1 MKINHVDIFVMA
13 SQIWTQQ
20 HNAFHFVR
28 SNKVT
33 QTLKNFVYKNSRTY
47 GTDQFKPKK
56 AVVLRKMTRY
66 EFEKMVSKGSSE
78 EELKNYL
85 EGKRSD
91 YNGLRSRHENHCRS
105 IDSITKSL
113 VNHGIETKVVSRH
126 QFTSDLIQWADVLFT
141 AGGDGTYLLA
151 ASKVFDHH
159 KPLIGINT
167 DPSRSEGCLC
177 LPKEQYSGVR
187 FEHALQRLLE
197 GKFRWKR
204 RQRIRITMSGHHEN
218 DEAIELHDQQLQFY
232 EHRFSEHVGESET
245 YRQNV
250 NVLEN
255 STSPRVLP
263 VLALNEVFIGECLSS
278 RVSYYKIKVDDH
290 SIEKHKSSGI
300 AVCTGTG
307 STSWFYHINNLPQQA
322 IKTILGY
329 ANELM
334 PGGKTNLLDSNLIYK
349 VTQRYNDSLKF
360 DPSEPKMAFTTRDPV
375 RNGVFQVGNPKGFA
389 KQIQICSRMWDA
401 CLVVDGGSS
410 FKFNDGAVATLEIRE
425 EDALKTVVF
434 D

>member
-1 MKINHVDIFVMA
+1 MA
-13 SQIWTQQ
+13 CQILTQL
-20 HNAFHFVR
+20 HGLHSVFA
-28 SNKVT
+28 SKVT
-33 QTLKNFVYKNSRTY
+33 HLQVLNNCNFAYSIIRTY
-47 GTDQFKPKK
+47 GTEQFQPKK
-56 AVVLRKMTRY
+56 AVILKKMTRY
-66 EFEKMVSKGSSE
+66 EFEKTVHKGSTE
-78 EELKNYL
+78 EELKHYL

-113 VNHGIETKVVSRH
+113 VNHGIETEVVSRH
-126 QFTSDLIQWADVLFT
+126 QFTPDLIRWADVLFT

-151 ASKVFDHH
+151 ASKVTDKN

-177 LPKEQYSGVR
+177 LPKEKYSGSR
-187 FEHALQRLLE
+187 FEHALKRLLE

-204 RQRIRITMSGHHEN
+204 RQRIRITMSGMHEN
-218 DEAIELHDQQLQFY
+218 DEPIELHDQQLQFY
-232 EHRFSEHVGESET
+232 EHRFSEHVMESEL

-250 NVLEN
+250 NVTEN
-255 STSPRVLP
+255 ASSPRILP
-263 VLALNEVFIGECLSS
+263 VRALNEVFVGESLSS
-278 RVSYYKIKVDDH
+278 RVSYYKIKVDDYPC
-290 SIEKHKSSGI
+290 EKHKSSGI
-300 AVCTGTG
+300 AICTGTG

-329 ANELM
+329 ASDLM
-334 PGGKTNLLDSNLIYK
+334 PGKNVNLLDQNLIYK
-349 VTQRYNDSLKF
+349 VTQKYNDSLKF

-375 RNGVFQVGNPKGFA
+375 RNGVFQVGHPNGFA
-389 KQIQICSRMWDA
+389 TKIEICSRMWDA

-410 FKFNDGAVATLEIRE
+410 FKFNDGAVATLEIKE

>member
-1 MKINHVDIFVMA
+1 MA
-13 SQIWTQQ
+13 CQILTQL
-20 HNAFHFVR
+20 HGLHSVFA
-28 SNKVT
+28 SKVT
-33 QTLKNFVYKNSRTY
+33 HLQVLNNCNFAYSIIRTY
-47 GTDQFKPKK
+47 GTEKFQPKK
-56 AVVLRKMTRY
+56 AVILKKMTRY
-66 EFEKMVSKGSSE
+66 EFEKTVHKGSTE
-78 EELKNYL
+78 EELKQYL

-126 QFTSDLIQWADVLFT
+126 QFTPDLIQWADVLFT

-151 ASKVFDHH
+151 ASKVTDKN

-177 LPKEQYSGVR
+177 LPKEKYSGAR
-187 FEHALQRLLE
+187 FEHALKRLLE

-204 RQRIRITMSGHHEN
+204 RQRIRITMSGIHEN
-218 DEAIELHDQQLQFY
+218 DEPIELHDQQLQFY
-232 EHRFSEHVGESET
+232 EHRFSEHVMESET

-250 NVLEN
+250 NVTEN
-255 STSPRVLP
+255 ASSPRILP
-263 VLALNEVFIGECLSS
+263 VLALNEVFIGESLSS

-290 SIEKHKSSGI
+290 PCEKHKSSGI
-300 AVCTGTG
+300 AICTGTG
-307 STSWFYHINNLPQQA
+307 STSWFYHINNLPLQA
-322 IKTILGY
+322 TKTILGY
-329 ANELM
+329 ASELM
-334 PGGKTNLLDSNLIYK
+334 PGKNVNLLDPNLIYK
-349 VTQRYNDSLKF
+349 VTQKYNDSLKF

-375 RNGVFQVGNPKGFA
+375 RNGVFQVGHPNGFA
-389 KQIQICSRMWDA
+389 TKIEICSRMWDA

-410 FKFNDGAVATLEIRE
+410 FKFNDGAVATLEIKE

-434 D
+434 E